1 VPLAQLSPLSYEIS
15 STITYYCCQVIS
27 ANRSLENRPVVFDEE
42 LRGRLLLIQ
51 RGDDRPVLSG
61 VRLAAAGGPACGH
74 EFGGPPRPSTASKA
88 IARTLA

>member
-42 LRGRLLLIQ
+42 LRGRLLLISAVTI
-51 RGDDRPVLSG
+51 DRCCPAFVLRPPVGRRAGMSSAVHH
-61 VRLAAAGGPACGH
+61 VR
-74 EFGGPPRPSTASKA
+74 PRRRK
-88 IARTLA
+88 L